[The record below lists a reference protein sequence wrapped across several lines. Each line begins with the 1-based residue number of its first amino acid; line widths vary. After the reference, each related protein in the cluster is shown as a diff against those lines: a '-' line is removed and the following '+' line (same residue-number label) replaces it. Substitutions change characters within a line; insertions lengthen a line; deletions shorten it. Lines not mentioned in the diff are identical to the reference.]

1 MSMIIALAETSV
13 IILAVPHERGQ
24 LTAGNTKTM
33 RFFWLENV
41 LCFFGK
47 DDSLQDSG
55 SIRMI
60 I

>member
-33 RFFWLENV
+33 RFFLGSKNV

-47 DDSLQDSG
+47 
-55 SIRMI
+55 MI
-60 I
+60 LCRIPVRLE